1 MLIDRLS
8 PCDPNSYSRPG
19 NIKWYFN
26 KGSVLSVV
34 VYGYGYVLL
43 VLAVENSYF
52 CVVTKKTF
60 IIADEAKVTN
70 IDLNIE
76 VDFDNQILSGNAIL
90 SVEKV
95 NSEAKVLVRFVSN
108 CKYIGLINVKILRAD
123 SWYSG
128 FNDQQCI
135 RCQNKQ

>member
-1 MLIDRLS
+1 M
-8 PCDPNSYSRPG
+8 
-19 NIKWYFN
+19 
-26 KGSVLSVV
+26 
-34 VYGYGYVLL
+34 YGYGYVLL

-70 IDLNIE
+70 IDLDIE

-95 NSEAKVLVRFVSN
+95 NSETKVLVRFVSN

-123 SWYSG
+123 S
-128 FNDQQCI
+128 
-135 RCQNKQ
+135 